1 MANYAIGDIQGCYDS
16 LCRLL
21 EVIQFDKH
29 SDTLWI
35 AGDLV
40 NRGPKSLETLRY
52 LKSLGDTCHVVL
64 GNHDLHMI
72 GVAYS
77 CAPRKPK
84 DTFFD
89 VLDAYDSPT
98 LIDWLRKQSLVR
110 RIEVNDKVFLLSHA
124 GIPPIWSAQQALDFS
139 REVEQML
146 SSNNAIDFLN
156 VMYGN
161 EPDTW
166 SDELSGN
173 DRLRVITNYFTRMR
187 FCNEQGQLELTAKTP
202 SGEAP
207 EGFKPWY
214 EIVNPHINNE
224 KIIFGHW
231 AALEGKTGK
240 KNIFAI
246 DTGCVWGNRLTAL
259 RLEDEQ
265 LFSVNAV
272 EAVG

>member
-1 MANYAIGDIQGCYDS
+1 MPNYVIGDIQGCYAS

-21 EVIQFDKH
+21 DTIHFNKH
-29 SDTLWI
+29 NDTLWV

-52 LKSLGDTCHVVL
+52 LKSLGHACHVVL

-72 GVAYS
+72 AVAYS

-98 LIDWLRKQSLVR
+98 LIDWLRKQCLVH
-110 RIEVNDKVFLLSHA
+110 RIEVNDKVYFLSHA
-124 GIPPIWSAQQALDFS
+124 GIPPIWSGQQALDLS
-139 REVEQML
+139 REVEAVL
-146 SSNNAIDFLN
+146 RSDNAFDFLN

-166 SDELSGN
+166 ANELMGN
-173 DRLRVITNYFTRMR
+173 DRLRIITNYFTRMR
-187 FCNEQGQLELTAKTP
+187 FCNEQGQLELTSKTP
-202 SGEAP
+202 ALEAP
-207 EGFKPWY
+207 SGFKPWY
-214 EIVNPHINNE
+214 EIVNPYFQEE
-224 KIIFGHW
+224 KLIFGHW

-265 LFSVNAV
+265 LFSV
-272 EAVG
+272 EAAE